1 MRPSAVIGHSQG
13 EIAAAY
19 VAGALSLDDAARVVA
34 LRSRAI
40 VALAGQG
47 GMVSVSLAARELE
60 QLLRR
65 WDGRISIAALN
76 GPGTA
81 VVSGDVTALDELLA
95 ACESDEVRAK
105 RVPVDYASHSAHVEM
120 IEAEILDLLAPIQP
134 RKSEVPFFSTVTGDW
149 FDTAG
154 ASADYW
160 YRNLR
165 NTVRLEE
172 SIRSVHAQGHD
183 VFVEVSAHPVLTM
196 SIEQTLDA
204 ASDDQK
210 AATAS
215 AAAGTGS
222 AAPAIVLP
230 SLRRDNGGMDSFLAS
245 VAEGH
250 VRGVEVDWPA
260 VIGGG
265 RMVELPT
272 YAFNNRR
279 FWLEESGT
287 GADVTSAGLSG
298 SDHPLVGASVELGDG
313 DELVLSGRISLR
325 THPWL
330 ADHAIEG
337 AALLPGTALLELAV
351 HAGDQVGCGH
361 VDDLTLELPLWL
373 PESTGVAL
381 QVVVRGADQH
391 GSRPVSVYSRS
402 GENWVRHASG
412 TLSDRVPQ
420 EGARDESAWPPAG
433 AVPVDLT
440 DAYDILAER
449 GYDYGPQ
456 FQGMTAVWRDG
467 SDVVAEITLPSGAAS
482 EASRFGLHP
491 ALLDAALHPVVLG
504 ALGEREPGLLPFNW
518 SGMTL
523 HASGAKEL
531 KVRLS
536 PRGAAGIAITAMD
549 TDGMPVATVSNLTL
563 RPRDPAGLPGSGDV
577 AQSLY
582 EVQWVPISV
591 GASDSGALDSGSAP
605 EESYRVHEATG
616 EDLFTTLE
624 AVRGWLLGEGG
635 GGVGRLV
642 VVTRGAVAAG
652 GDGDVVDVV
661 GAGVW

>member
-1 MRPSAVIGHSQG
+1 
-13 EIAAAY
+13 

-47 GMVSVSLAARELE
+47 GMVSVSLAASELE
-60 QLLRR
+60 QLVVR

-76 GPGTA
+76 GPNTA
-81 VVSGDVTALDELLA
+81 VISGDVTALDELLA
-95 ACESDEVRAK
+95 VCENDGVRAK

-120 IEAEILDLLAPIQP
+120 IEPELLDVLAPIEP
-134 RKSEVPFFSTVTGDW
+134 RTSEVPFFSTVTGDW
-149 FDTAG
+149 FDTAAAG
-154 ASADYW
+154 ADYW

-172 SIRSVHAQGHD
+172 SIRSLQGQGHD

-196 SIEQTLDA
+196 SIEETLE
-204 ASDDQK
+204 
-210 AATAS
+210 AATAARTTPSTS
-215 AAAGTGS
+215 AAGAGAEAGDGTR
-222 AAPAIVLP
+222 AAAIVLP
-230 SLRRDNGGMDSFLAS
+230 SLRRDEGGMDKFLAS

-250 VRGVEVDWPA
+250 VRGVDVDWST

-279 FWLEESGT
+279 YWLEESGT
-287 GADVTSAGLSG
+287 GADVASAGLSG
-298 SDHPLVGASVELGDG
+298 SDHPLLGASVELGDG
-313 DELVLSGRISLR
+313 DEMVLSGRISLR

-337 AALLPGTALLELAV
+337 AALLPGTAFLELAI

-361 VDDLTLELPLWL
+361 IDDLTLETPLWL
-373 PESTGVAL
+373 TEPTGVAL
-381 QVVVRGADQH
+381 QVVVREADDQ
-391 GSRPVSVYSRS
+391 GSRPVSVYSRR
-402 GENWVRHASG
+402 GESWVRHASG
-412 TLSDRVPQ
+412 TLSDRLP
-420 EGARDESAWPPAG
+420 EEDARDETAWPPRG
-433 AVPVDLT
+433 AAPVDLT
-440 DAYDILAER
+440 DAYDLLADR

-467 SDVVAEITLPSGAAS
+467 SDVVAEITLPSRPAAD
-482 EASRFGLHP
+482 ASRFGLHP
-491 ALLDAALHPVVLG
+491 ALLDAALHPIVLG
-504 ALGEREPGLLPFNW
+504 ALGERESGLLPFNW
-518 SGMTL
+518 GGVTL
-523 HASGAKEL
+523 YASGAKEL
-531 KVRLS
+531 RVRLS
-536 PRGAAGIAITAMD
+536 PRGAAGVALTATD
-549 TDGMPVATVSNLTL
+549 TTGLPVATVENLTL
-563 RPRDPAGLPGSGDV
+563 RPMAPAGLPGAGDA

-591 GASDSGALDSGSAP
+591 GADDADDDAAP
-605 EESYRVHEATG
+605 EGSYHLHEATG

-624 AVRGWLLGEGG
+624 SVRGWLLGEGG

-652 GDGDVVDVV
+652 GDGD
-661 GAGVW
+661 